1 MKKSALLILASSLF
15 LSTLY
20 SCGGN
25 SSEKKETTTE
35 TSSASGDIT
44 KDPAYKEGF
53 ELVQTNDC
61 LTCHKVSETA
71 TGPAFVDIA
80 KKYTDAD
87 IPQLIT
93 KIQKGGSGH
102 WGQIPM
108 TPHPNLSQEDA
119 TKMLHYIFLLKNQ

>member
-1 MKKSALLILASSLF
+1 MKKSSLLILASSLF
-15 LSTLY
+15 LSALY

-25 SSEKKETTTE
+25 SSEKKEAPTE
-35 TSSASGDIT
+35 TSAAGDIT
-44 KDPAYKEGF
+44 KDPAYKVGF
-53 ELVQTNDC
+53 DLVQTNDC